1 MLQRHRL
8 PTMKGW
14 VKAMTLRACWIDTV
28 IVLLAVVLRSMFLE
42 LKPPHFDE
50 GVNGWF
56 VDQMTRNGFYH
67 YDPENFHGPLHF
79 YVEFVTLTLFGRHV
93 WVLRLP
99 IVVVSTLC
107 VALVLAYRR
116 YLPARACRIAAVA
129 MAISPGGVFYGRYA
143 IHESWLLFFLLLAVW
158 GLIGLWHEGGR
169 GQLWATGLG
178 LTGMVLTK
186 ETYFIHWITLL
197 LAAPTLLLCESLS
210 PSAPFPIRQ
219 RNWSYADLDKLIL
232 VATLLIFFFYT
243 GGLLDWSSLGLVET
257 FARWMHAG
265 TGGESG
271 HEKSWHYFLEL
282 IARYEWPALLGM
294 GASLGLVTK
303 GGNRLARYLAIYGLG
318 ALTAYSLVPYKTP
331 WCVIVLLWPF
341 HFLFGLAAHRLLDW
355 LDGWVV
361 GTVTTIVCTYSLLA
375 SCLLNFRHCTDEE
388 EPYVYVQTLPD
399 IRNLLDPL
407 NQLTAQDSRNFHLVG
422 HVLTVDHHPLIWLL
436 GDFTRVEFFKPDEE
450 PSGWDGAFLLVDES
464 LVEKAE
470 SNLTQHYFKQPMRLR
485 GSANNSEVLYLNES
499 VFGSFF
505 PGRKPEFAT
514 PPP

>member
-1 MLQRHRL
+1 L
-8 PTMKGW
+8 
-14 VKAMTLRACWIDTV
+14 
-28 IVLLAVVLRSMFLE
+28 VLRSLFLE

-56 VDQMTRNGFYH
+56 VDQMRRDGFYH
-67 YDPENFHGPLHF
+67 YEPGNFHGPLHF
-79 YVEFVTLTLFGRHV
+79 YVEFATLTLFGRHV
-93 WVLRLP
+93 WALRLP

-107 VALVLAYRR
+107 VVLVLAHRR

-129 MAISPGGVFYGRYA
+129 MAISPGCVFYGRYA

-158 GLIGLWHEGGR
+158 GLIGLWLEGER
-169 GQLWATGLG
+169 SQLWAAGLG

-186 ETYFIHWITLL
+186 ETYFIHWIALL
-197 LAAPTLLLCESLS
+197 LAAPTLLMCERYL
-210 PSAPFPIRQ
+210 PSAPSPVRQ

-257 FARWMHAG
+257 FARWMHTG
-265 TGGESG
+265 TGGNSG

-294 GASLGLVTK
+294 GASLGLIRK
-303 GGNRLARYLAIYGLG
+303 GANRLARYLAIYGLG
-318 ALTAYSLVPYKTP
+318 ALIAYTLVPYKTP

-341 HFLFGLAAHRLLDW
+341 HFLFGLAVHRLLDW

-361 GTVTTIVCTYSLLA
+361 GTATTIVCAYSLLA
-375 SCLLNFRHCTDEE
+375 SCLLNFRDFTDEE
-388 EPYVYVQTLPD
+388 EPYVYVQTLPG

-407 NQLTAQDSRNFHLVG
+407 NQLTTQDSRNFHLVG

-436 GDFTRVEFFKPDEE
+436 GDFTRVEFLKQDEE
-450 PSGWDGAFLLVDES
+450 PSDWDGTFLLVDES
-464 LVEKAE
+464 IAEKAE
-470 SNLTQHYFKQPMRLR
+470 RSLTQNYFKQPMRLR
-485 GSANNSEVLYLNES
+485 GNANDSEMLYLNES
-499 VFGSFF
+499 VFSSFF
-505 PGRKPEFAT
+505 PGRTPEFIPT
-514 PPP
+514 PP